1 MIFPLPAGGNSI
13 SLLAAALFVKPAH
26 LGFSGPPVAMV
37 YGNHDLVPDGDWIV
51 FQKYG
56 RRCEEPGLKP
66 HECTDE
72 LCADHHWAK
81 VTGYFLA
88 TK

>member
-1 MIFPLPAGGNSI
+1 
-13 SLLAAALFVKPAH
+13 
-26 LGFSGPPVAMV
+26 MV